1 MTLQL
6 GSHGPLVGRW
16 QKVMVARFAGYAKAA
31 SGGPLKADEY
41 YGNDDAAVQRE
52 YERRTGQ
59 VQDGIVSDRDLEAL
73 GLQAPHPPTHVYFSV
88 CGTGVPWNFGYPFDL
103 GEAINKNVW
112 SHQPIGYPAAAF
124 PMRPSYTAGVTE
136 FVRQL
141 DLYRCDQ
148 RTWGF
153 GGYSQGAIVTS
164 IVLQRVLTGDL
175 QRYKATFLG
184 GITFGNP
191 MREAT
196 HTLPGGI
203 DPGGSGIVLP
213 NLVGTPDAVWDM
225 ASGKAMAGSK
235 GNDLYCTA
243 GTGESAVALADQRAV
258 WDIVDN
264 KKITSLAAAILDLAL
279 SPTFSEGV
287 GAAEAAFGALGFF
300 GSGTA
305 AHVNYQFLQP
315 IQGDARDSW
324 RISLDHL
331 NDLGARNPVRMP
343 IGVAA

>member
-6 GSHGPLVGRW
+6 GDKSELVRHWRETMNSRFGGLYTRLHGPLPTDTDQFGPRAVLW
-16 QKVMVARFAGYAKAA
+16 QK
-31 SGGPLKADEY
+31 
-41 YGNDDAAVQRE
+41 E
-52 YERRTGQ
+52 YESRTGQ
-59 VQDGIVSDRDLEAL
+59 TQDGVVSDRDLEGL

-103 GEAINKNVW
+103 GEAINKGVW

-175 QRYKATFLG
+175 QRYKSTFIG

-191 MREAT
+191 MREAG

-213 NLVGTPDAVWDM
+213 NLVGTPDTVWDM
-225 ASGKAMAGSK
+225 ASGKNMVGSK
-235 GNDLYCTA
+235 GNDLYCTC
-243 GTGESAVALADQRAV
+243 GSGVSANAVKDQRAV

-264 KKITSLAAAILDLAL
+264 KKVTSLAAAILDLAL

-305 AHVNYQFLQP
+305 AHVNYQTLQP
-315 IQGDARDSW
+315 IPGDARDSW

-331 NDLGARNPVRMP
+331 NDIGARTPVRMP